1 MKRGQRIS
9 YRNLELPPGVVN
21 DFYFI
26 GQGAFTIALQ
36 SAEDLGTIYLRS
48 KDNYKE
54 ALALFAPET
63 NHVPEIESLYFQDDQ
78 DYYWYKMPFYGKPTT
93 EHRRIA
99 KRLQSLYDEVTPK
112 GYGRPDRIK
121 HGYDFLERVER
132 DPDLCKYHDTLYGMF
147 SAVTNYGDDAAFEFS
162 PRNIASK
169 HGATLVFLD
178 VLFSVNKILEIREA
192 KYQRARAR
200 TPYRF

>member
-1 MKRGQRIS
+1 MKKGQRIT
-9 YRNLELPPGVVN
+9 YRNLELPPGVCN

-36 SAEDLGTIYLRS
+36 SADDLGTIYLRS

-54 ALALFAPET
+54 ALAEWAPET
-63 NHVPEIESLYFQDDQ
+63 EHTPEIERLYFQDDQ
-78 DYYWYKMPFYGKPTT
+78 DYYWYKMPFYCAPTT
-93 EHRRIA
+93 EHKRIA
-99 KRLQSLYDEVTPK
+99 KRLQSLYNAVTPK

-121 HGYDFLERVER
+121 HGYDFLERTEK
-132 DPDLCKYHDTLYGMF
+132 DPDLCQYHDTLCGMF
-147 SAVTNYGDDAAFEFS
+147 EAVMNYGDDAAFEFS
-162 PRNIASK
+162 PRNIASN
-169 HGATLVFLD
+169 HGVLIFLD

-192 KYQRARAR
+192 KSRAR